1 MLKQQN
7 SCNLTIS
14 DVNNDLPNI
23 NCYYNASQ
31 KKKKT
36 AIIMLL
42 GIHTNTPFPGD

>member
-1 MLKQQN
+1 MSTMTYLTLTAIIMLLK
-7 SCNLTIS
+7 
-14 DVNNDLPNI
+14 
-23 NCYYNASQ
+23 